1 MQLLTGPNNLLPQH
15 ANSHSTACA
24 GRLCCRLRRSE
35 GNHSSGLCC
44 SYLCVKASVPQRQH
58 SAASRYL
65 PVIPGSYILQDIMAF
80 IQQVCL
86 FPPFCY
92 FGGNITCN
100 SNDTTMKRK
109 PSVSCSLSLRGE
121 TPQLHTARLATE
133 SINTGDADTCRTN
146 FDTISRKIPTNADF

>member
-15 ANSHSTACA
+15 ANSHSSACA

-86 FPPFCY
+86 FPSFCY
-92 FGGNITCN
+92 FGGNITRRKSSLCLNTCN
-100 SNDTTMKRK
+100 SNDMMKRK
-109 PSVSCSLSLRGE
+109 PVLWDTVSLLTVAEGR
-121 TPQLHTARLATE
+121 
-133 SINTGDADTCRTN
+133 NTSAQRIVRCFIRHD
-146 FDTISRKIPTNADF
+146 